1 MEMTPMKRRSFL
13 CGSVV
18 AIDGGRSHASTALP
32 RVRYGGDAAFAP
44 FESLDSQG
52 RPHGFQI
59 DLLAEL
65 GPAAGLTFDI
75 SLKPWRTTEADFKRG
90 DLDVVAMVDTG
101 LRREWALF
109 TRGHATPTLALYH
122 RRDRPPPAGL
132 NDVLGQRLAV
142 ADSDAMRD
150 TLSNWLTGLPPP
162 VVTAADATQ
171 ALAAVQQGR
180 ADLALLP
187 RAYADPVLAANMVQ
201 GVVAKGLNLGLQ
213 TYALAVAPGREA
225 LRSQLQQGLDRLDA
239 TGRLEALRVRWLSSH
254 RDVAE
259 RDVLQRHLW
268 QQEFWTWGVAGVSTA
283 ALALAGAGLWRRGQR
298 VKLERQRRR
307 GAEAAL
313 QRAEALLDHA
323 FSRSPDPMLLVESG
337 SQLVRDANPALLA
350 LLGVPAASVIGQPLS
365 ALVWEEDAATLLQR
379 TLSLVGDGANE
390 TAPLQLRRADGSQ
403 RDCLV
408 STDLLMIGGRP
419 HVFIILRDITDQLA
433 QDAPLRSSYDAMAAQ
448 LAAAQRAQQ
457 AAREGQALA
466 EDRLHEFTRVVAHD
480 LKTPLNAVQGF
491 AGLLLQ
497 TLQSGQLQEA
507 QTYTKHID
515 RAAQRMNLMI
525 NALAGLARVSQQA
538 LDRCTVDMES
548 LARDS
553 AELLSASH
561 PEWRCHLRIDALPP
575 AQADRELAA
584 QVWQNLLDN
593 AMKYSARVAEPEV
606 RVESFHDQRGT
617 WYRVTDNGAGFDMA
631 QAESLFMPF
640 KRMHSEQQF
649 KGTGVGLSLVRRI
662 VDHHGGEIR
671 LRSAP
676 GMGTVAEFTLDADR
690 EQSVGSQGPT

>member
-1 MEMTPMKRRSFL
+1 MPLKRRSFL

-18 AIDGGRSHASTALP
+18 AIKSGQSHASTDLP
-32 RVRYGGDAAFAP
+32 RVRYGGDTAFAP
-44 FESLDSQG
+44 FESLDAQG
-52 RPHGFQI
+52 RPQGFQI

-65 GPAAGLTFDI
+65 GPAAGLTFGI
-75 SLKPWRTTEADFKRG
+75 SLKPWRTIEADFKRG

-101 LRREWALF
+101 PRREWALF
-109 TRGHATPTLALYH
+109 TRGHATPALALYH
-122 RRDRPPPAGL
+122 RQDLPPPEGL
-132 NDVLGQRLAV
+132 HDLVGQRLAV

-150 TLSNWLTGLPPP
+150 TLSNWLTGLPSPA
-162 VVTAADATQ
+162 VTAADATQ

-180 ADLALLP
+180 ADVALLP
-187 RAYADPVLAANMVQ
+187 RAYADPVLAASLVQ
-201 GVVAKGLNLGLQ
+201 GVIAKGLNLGLQ
-213 TYALAVAPGREA
+213 TYALAVAPGRET
-225 LRSQLQQGLDRLDA
+225 LRSKLQEGLDRLEA
-239 TGRLEALRVRWLSSH
+239 TGRLQALRVRWLSSH

-259 RDVLQRHLW
+259 RGALQRHLG
-268 QQEFWTWGVAGVSTA
+268 QQELWTWGVAGVSTA
-283 ALALAGAGLWRRGQR
+283 ALAMLGAGLWRRGQR
-298 VKLERQRRR
+298 VAQERQRRR

-313 QRAEALLDHA
+313 QRAEALLDLA
-323 FSRSPDPMLLVESG
+323 FSRSPDPMLIIESG
-337 SQLVRDANPALLA
+337 SQLVRDANPSLLG

-365 ALVWEEDAATLLQR
+365 ALDWGKQVGKLLQR

-390 TAPLQLRRADGSQ
+390 TAPLQLQRADGSQ

-408 STDLLMIGGRP
+408 STDILMIGGQQ
-419 HVFIILRDITDQLA
+419 HVFVILRDITDQLT
-433 QDAPLRSSYDAMAAQ
+433 QDAPLRSSYDAMAEQ
-448 LAAAQRAQQ
+448 LATAQRAQQ
-457 AAREGQALA
+457 AATEGQALA

-497 TLQSGQLQEA
+497 TLQSGRLREA
-507 QTYTKHID
+507 QTYTQHID

-538 LDRCTVDMES
+538 LHRRTVDMEL

-561 PEWRCHLRIDALPP
+561 PEWRCLLRIDALPS

-593 AMKYSARVAEPEV
+593 AMKYSARVAEPKV
-606 RVESFHDQRGT
+606 RVDSFQDQRGT

-631 QAESLFMPF
+631 QAQSLFMPF
-640 KRMHSEQQF
+640 KRMHSDQQF
-649 KGTGVGLSLVRRI
+649 NGTGVGLSLVRRI
-662 VDHHGGEIR
+662 VDHHRGEIR

-676 GMGTVAEFTLDADR
+676 GTGTVAEFTLDADR
-690 EQSVGSQGPT
+690 GRSVGSHDRT